1 MQRER
6 CDSLILLLCSSHSF
20 NVFKKI
26 FTRHL
31 RQNES
36 CVEWKDVLRIVVKQ
50 DGEDLGS
57 AAYFDAGIRPTE
69 GRQVPNF
76 Q

>member
-6 CDSLILLLCSSHSF
+6 CDSLILLLCSLHSF

-26 FTRHL
+26 FNRHL

-36 CVEWKDVLRIVVKQ
+36 CVEWKGVLGIVVKQ

-57 AAYFDAGIRPTE
+57 APCFDPGILPIER
-69 GRQVPNF
+69 R
-76 Q
+76 